1 MLLWTARQAGL
12 TDDDLKRF
20 TYSELDA
27 WFEIYEWSNTKEE
40 DDSVIPTAQATENAF
55 FHLK

>member
-27 WFEIYEWSNTKEE
+27 WFEMYEWTNTKEE
-40 DDSVIPTAQATENAF
+40 DDSVIPTAQATANAF
-55 FHLK
+55 FHLS